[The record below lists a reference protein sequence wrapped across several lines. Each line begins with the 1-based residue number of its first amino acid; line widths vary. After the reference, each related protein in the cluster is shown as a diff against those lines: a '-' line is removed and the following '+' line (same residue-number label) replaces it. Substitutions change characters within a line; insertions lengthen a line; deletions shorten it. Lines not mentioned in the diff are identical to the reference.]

1 MLFLCDSFGVVGVS
15 DKAKWRWRG
24 SNHTVIQLKRGREEP
39 KRRTNKFYGFRIT
52 AEHIQIWN
60 KKLSEEFWHPFTSVS
75 ILQLYAALLY
85 LLLSFIPRSVIHLLT
100 FLRTL
105 IKTKV
110 ALCSSPMTK
119 INLNCQF
126 FFLQNNLSFMTFWG
140 FILIF
145 RLSHYIDFFLL
156 LSLLYLAWL
165 LKNEILNWLI
175 KSQLQFWTLL
185 LVNIS
190 VAFLYSMQKL
200 KLTIILE
207 ILWLW
212 AVVNLILN
220 PFVWHWR
227 ALYFLERLR
236 ASPPGADILAS
247 VPP

>member
-24 SNHTVIQLKRGREEP
+24 SNHTVIQLKRGRGEP
-39 KRRTNKFYGFRIT
+39 KRRTNTFYGFRIT

-60 KKLSEEFWHPFTSVS
+60 KELSEEFWHPFTSVS

-145 RLSHYIDFFLL
+145 RLSHYIDFF
-156 LSLLYLAWL
+156 YYYHYY
-165 LKNEILNWLI
+165 I
-175 KSQLQFWTLL
+175 
-185 LVNIS
+185 
-190 VAFLYSMQKL
+190 
-200 KLTIILE
+200 
-207 ILWLW
+207 
-212 AVVNLILN
+212 
-220 PFVWHWR
+220 
-227 ALYFLERLR
+227 
-236 ASPPGADILAS
+236 
-247 VPP
+247 